1 MPELIIIPVG
11 HFDSDVS
18 VLSPDVPPGQRF
30 RIPVYTYLVKTANGL
45 ILFDTGCS
53 NQCRTDPAGLL
64 GQDTVPFLT
73 PELAPADHIQAQL
86 TKLGVQ
92 PQDVDLVA
100 NSHLHFDHAGGNE
113 AFPTNHF
120 GIQRAEWEAAQT
132 DTNTYPDPAFRP
144 GAEAR
149 LTLFEGDAELAPGV
163 TLISTPGHTM
173 GHQSLLVELSD
184 GPILITSDAVYTREH
199 FSVDRIG
206 ASKNQELARGS
217 VARLLQLAHDGAKPF
232 FSHDPHQ
239 VNQEAWKLAPYWYQ

>member
-18 VLSPDVPPGQRF
+18 VLSPDVPAGQRF

-64 GQDTVPFLT
+64 GPDTVPFLT
-73 PELAPADHIQAQL
+73 PELAPDDHIQSQL
-86 TKLGVQ
+86 EKLGIR

-113 AFPTNHF
+113 AFPTNQF

-132 DTNTYPDPAFRP
+132 DTDTYPDPAFRP
-144 GAEAR
+144 APEAR
-149 LTLFEGDAELAPGV
+149 ITLFEGDTELAPGV
-163 TLISTPGHTM
+163 TLLSTPGHTL
-173 GHQSLLVELSD
+173 GHQSLLVELND
-184 GPILITSDAVYTREH
+184 GPVLITSDAVYTRGH
-199 FSVDRIG
+199 FAVERIG
-206 ASKNQELARGS
+206 ASKNKELARGS
-217 VARLLQLAHDGAKPF
+217 VTRLLQLAQDGAKPF
-232 FSHDPHQ
+232 FSHDPDQ
-239 VNQEAWKLAPYWYQ
+239 VDREGWQLAPYRYR